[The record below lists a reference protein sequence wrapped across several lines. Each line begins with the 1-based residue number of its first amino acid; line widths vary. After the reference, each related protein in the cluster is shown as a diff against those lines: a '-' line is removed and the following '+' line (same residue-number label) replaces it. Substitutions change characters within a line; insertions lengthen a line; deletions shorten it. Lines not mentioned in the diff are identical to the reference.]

1 MDLKSLKPQD
11 VVDGVKDLLG
21 LSSNKVVGVDIGL
34 SSIKVAEMSKSGDSY
49 KLTNYAS
56 IALPEGVLIE
66 DEVQKEDELVEAMTT
81 VFEEIGIKGKNICLG
96 LFGPNT
102 VMRKL
107 QLAGGDA
114 DEIEDQVLWEAE
126 QYLPFP
132 VEESNLDHYVV
143 GENSGGGV
151 DVIVAGVRRDV
162 LLTFKEITEK
172 AQGKVKIIDL
182 TPLAISNIFEH
193 VMLDEIYSDENEEGG
208 DRSWLLLDVGAQ
220 KTECI
225 IYKDSMPIF
234 TKEIPIGGSMVT
246 EEIQRQLGVNFE
258 EAEDLKVTTD
268 ENGNLPEEVAQI
280 VKEINESFFNEI
292 KKTIDFYSSSTSDDS
307 LVECYVTGGSVQLP
321 GILEGLTDALGID
334 VSVFNP
340 FRAIDYDT
348 KNIDED
354 ELNEIAYKGVV
365 ALGLG
370 MRELSS

>member
-107 QLAGGDA
+107 QLAGGDP

>member
-56 IALPEGVLIE
+56 IPLPEGVLIE

-81 VFEEIGIKGKNICLG
+81 VFEEIGLKGKNICLG

-107 QLAGGDA
+107 QLAGGDP

-182 TPLAISNIFEH
+182 TPIAISNIFEH
-193 VMLDEIYSDENEEGG
+193 VMLDEIYSDESEEGG
-208 DRSWLLLDVGAQ
+208 DKSWLLLDLGAQ

-268 ENGNLPEEVAQI
+268 ENGNLPEEVSQI